1 MSALKGFDSRPLWAR
16 GKWTFAV
23 LALVVLLVLGLV
35 NRLTGGSTDTDR
47 DLVLALGA
55 LVSVYLGAEGWGD
68 ARVKSRLAARATQL
82 AEPAQRG
89 SSPRG
94 SDAEDDGA

>member
-1 MSALKGFDSRPLWAR
+1 MSALKGFDARPLWQR

-23 LALVVLLVLGLV
+23 LALAVLLVLGLV

-68 ARVKSRLAARATQL
+68 ARVKSRLAARATRL
-82 AEPAQRG
+82 ESAQQG

>member
-1 MSALKGFDSRPLWAR
+1 MSALKGFDARPLWAR

-23 LALVVLLVLGLV
+23 LALLAILILGVL

-55 LVSVYLGAEGWGD
+55 LISVYLGAEGWGD
-68 ARVKSRLAARATQL
+68 ARVKSALARATQL
-82 AEPAQRG
+82 AAPSPR
-89 SSPRG
+89 SSTARG
-94 SDAEDDGA
+94 SDDEDDGA

>member
-1 MSALKGFDSRPLWAR
+1 MSALKGFDARPLWQR

-23 LALVVLLVLGLV
+23 LALVTLLVLGLV

-55 LVSVYLGAEGWGD
+55 LISVYLGAEGWGD
-68 ARVKSRLAARATQL
+68 ARVKSALARATQL

-89 SSPRG
+89 LSPRG
-94 SDAEDDGA
+94 SDAEDDNA

>member
-1 MSALKGFDSRPLWAR
+1 MSLRNFDPRPLWQR

-23 LALVVLLVLGLV
+23 LALAVLLILGVL

-68 ARVKSRLAARATQL
+68 ARVKSALASRATQL
-82 AEPAQRG
+82 AAPSPRGAQ
-89 SSPRG
+89 RG

>member
-1 MSALKGFDSRPLWAR
+1 MSALKGFDARPLWAR

-23 LALVVLLVLGLV
+23 LALAVLLVLGLV
-35 NRLTGGSTDTDR
+35 NRFTGGSTDTDR

-55 LVSVYLGAEGWGD
+55 LISVYLGAEGWGD
-68 ARVKSRLAARATQL
+68 ARVKSALARATQL
-82 AEPAQRG
+82 AAPSPRGAQ
-89 SSPRG
+89 RG